1 MTFLPQH
8 SQDEFAVTRSWLEAV
23 SRADIQEGLEK
34 VYALVARET
43 AQRKPLCQ
51 ASGRCCNFT
60 KWGHYLYVTGIEVA
74 YTLVKFREKPEAFD
88 VRPPRPLP
96 VGGAIERTRTVSLA
110 QVDDARAQGD
120 CPFLIGTLCGVHTIK
135 PLGCRVYFCDET
147 AQEWQRD
154 LSERALGMIRE
165 LHDSHNIEY
174 RYGEW
179 RAMLDR
185 VVAAAE

>member
-1 MTFLPQH
+1 MSL
-8 SQDEFAVTRSWLEAV
+8 SEADISRSWLEAV
-23 SRADIQEGLEK
+23 QQPSIATGLEA
-34 VYALVARET
+34 VYELVARET
-43 AQRKPLCQ
+43 AERKPLCQ
-51 ASGRCCNFT
+51 ASGRCCNFK
-60 KWGHYLYVTGIEVA
+60 KWGHYLYVTGIEAA
-74 YTLVKFREKPEAFD
+74 YTLVKYREKPEAFD
-88 VRPPRPLP
+88 VRPHQPLP
-96 VGGAIERTRTVSLA
+96 VGGSTERTRTVSLA
-110 QVDDARAQGD
+110 QIDDARTQGD

-154 LSERALGMIRE
+154 LSERALRMIRE

-185 VVAAAE
+185 VVAAGE